1 MTGLYNRRGF
11 QERMEQIFKEPSRIG
26 AAAIV
31 MLDADGLKNINDF
44 CGHHIGDKYLQ
55 HMGKFL
61 EETVKDH
68 GISARLGGDEFV
80 AFLYGF
86 HSEEEIIAKLEAM
99 KRRRGEKLDLGK
111 TEKTITMEFSV
122 GYVCCSDDY
131 IDYHN
136 LMRIADE
143 RMYEEKNERKARE

>member
-1 MTGLYNRRGF
+1 M
-11 QERMEQIFKEPSRIG
+11 
-26 AAAIV
+26 
-31 MLDADGLKNINDF
+31 
-44 CGHHIGDKYLQ
+44 
-55 HMGKFL
+55 
-61 EETVKDH
+61 
-68 GISARLGGDEFV
+68 